1 MKIPRNYLATGT
13 VVLIAILA
21 VALKYWDYLVNP
33 WTRDGQVRAEVV
45 QIAPRVSGP
54 IVELAVKDN
63 QYVKAGDLLFVID
76 PRTFEATLDQARA
89 RYDLTVDSY
98 TAKQK
103 QVQAAEAQIDVAQ
116 AAVEQ
121 AQSAI
126 AAADAAVE
134 NARSEYQ
141 RQQELIKDRA
151 TSQKSVEGA
160 KARYEVSVQKR
171 LGAIGS
177 LAQARASLA
186 QSEADLAEARA
197 SLGAAGDDNASI
209 REARA
214 ALEQAQLNLEFTR
227 LTAPVDGYVTNLNLR
242 LGSQVVANQPSLAL
256 VDANSFWIQAF
267 FRETSIDGIDSGDR
281 AIVTL
286 MTYSDKPLEG
296 RVESLG
302 WGIASQNGTTGFEL
316 LPNVSPTFE
325 WIRLAQRVPVR
336 VHLGA
341 LPDGV
346 ALRAG
351 MTGSVLVMTGKSAE
365 GDVAAVPTALQ

>member
-89 RYDLTVDSY
+89 RYDLTVDNYS
-98 TAKQK
+98 AKEK
-103 QVQAAEAQIDVAQ
+103 QVQAAEARIGVAQ
-116 AAVEQ
+116 ASVEQ

>member
-1 MKIPRNYLATGT
+1 VKIPRNYLATGT

-63 QYVKAGDLLFVID
+63 QYVKAGELLFVID
-76 PRTFEATLDQARA
+76 PRTFKASLDQARA

-98 TAKQK
+98 SAKEK
-103 QVQAAEAQIDVAQ
+103 QVQAAEARIGVAQ
-116 AAVEQ
+116 ASVEQ

-197 SLGAAGDDNASI
+197 NLGAAGDDNASI

-214 ALEQAQLNLEFTR
+214 ALEQAELNLEFTR
-227 LTAPVDGYVTNLNLR
+227 VTAPVDGYVTNLNLR
-242 LGSQVVANQPSLAL
+242 LGSQIVANQPSLAL
-256 VDANSFWIQAF
+256 VDANSFWVQAF
-267 FRETSIDGIDSGDR
+267 FRETSIEGIDSGDR

-286 MTYSDKPLEG
+286 MAYSDKPIEG
-296 RVESLG
+296 RVDSLG

-336 VHLGA
+336 VHLGV

-351 MTGSVLVMTGKSAE
+351 MTGSVLVMTGKSAD
-365 GDVAAVPTALQ
+365 GNVAAIPTALQ

>member
-1 MKIPRNYLATGT
+1 MNIPRKYLTTGA
-13 VVLIAILA
+13 VVLVAIL
-21 VALKYWDYLVNP
+21 VVLLKYWDYLLNP

-54 IVELAVKDN
+54 IVELPVQDN
-63 QYVKAGDLLFVID
+63 QYVNAGQVLFLID
-76 PRTFEATLDQARA
+76 PRTFKASLDQARA
-89 RYDLTVDSY
+89 RYDLALDSY
-98 TAKQK
+98 VAKEK
-103 QVQAAEAQIDVAQ
+103 QVQVAEAQIAVAQ
-116 AAVEQ
+116 ASVKQ

-126 AAADAAVE
+126 AAEDAAVE

-151 TSQKSVEGA
+151 TSQKSVEAA
-160 KARYEVSVQKR
+160 KAKYEVTVQKR
-171 LGAIGS
+171 LGALES
-177 LAQARASLA
+177 LTQARASLA
-186 QSEADLAEARA
+186 QSEANLAQARA
-197 SLGAAGDDNASI
+197 NLGAEGDDNASI
-209 REARA
+209 REAKA
-214 ALEQAQLNLEFTR
+214 ALEQAQLNLEFTQVK
-227 LTAPVDGYVTNLNLR
+227 APVDGYVTNLNLR

-256 VDANSFWIQAF
+256 VDANSFWVQAF
-267 FRETSIDGIDSGDR
+267 FRETSIEGIDSGDR
-281 AIVTL
+281 AVVTL
-286 MTYSDKPLEG
+286 MAYSDKPLEG

-336 VHLGA
+336 VRLGT

-351 MTGSVLVMTGKSAE
+351 MTGSVLVITGESAD

>member
-1 MKIPRNYLATGT
+1 MKIPRNYLATGA
-13 VVLIAILA
+13 VVLVAILA

-54 IVELAVKDN
+54 IVELTVKDN
-63 QYVKAGDLLFVID
+63 QYVKAGDVLFVID
-76 PRTFEATLDQARA
+76 PRTFEASLDQARA

-98 TAKQK
+98 TAKEK
-103 QVQAAEAQIDVAQ
+103 QVQAAEARIGVAQ
-116 AAVEQ
+116 ASVEQ

-126 AAADAAVE
+126 AASDAAVE

-186 QSEADLAEARA
+186 QAEADLAEARA
-197 SLGAAGDDNASI
+197 NLGAAGDDNASI

-214 ALEQAQLNLEFTR
+214 ALEQARLNLEFTR
-227 LTAPVDGYVTNLNLR
+227 VTAPVDGYVTNLNLR
-242 LGSQVVANQPSLAL
+242 LGSQVVANQASLAL
-256 VDANSFWIQAF
+256 VDANSFWVQAF
-267 FRETSIDGIDSGDR
+267 FKETSIEGMDSGDR

-286 MTYSDKPLEG
+286 MAYPDKPVEG
-296 RVESLG
+296 RVDSLG

-365 GDVAAVPTALQ
+365 GDVAAVPAALQ

>member
-13 VVLIAILA
+13 VALVAILA
-21 VALKYWDYLVNP
+21 VVLKYWDFLLNP

-45 QIAPRVSGP
+45 QVAPRLSGP

-63 QYVKAGDLLFVID
+63 QYVESGDLLFVID
-76 PRTFEATLDQARA
+76 PRTFEASLDQARA
-89 RYDLTVDSY
+89 RYDLTVDGY
-98 TAKQK
+98 TAREK
-103 QVQAAEAQIDVAQ
+103 QVQAAEARIGAAQ
-116 AAVEQ
+116 AAVER

-171 LGAIGS
+171 LGSIGS

-186 QSEADLAEARA
+186 QSEADLAEAQA
-197 SLGAAGDDNASI
+197 NLGAAGDDNASI
-209 REARA
+209 REALA
-214 ALEQAQLNLEFTR
+214 ALQQAELNVEFTR
-227 LTAPVDGYVTNLNLR
+227 VTAPVDGYVTNLNLR
-242 LGSQVVANQPSLAL
+242 PGSQVVANQPALAL
-256 VDANSFWIQAF
+256 VDANSFWLQAF
-267 FRETSIDGIDSGDR
+267 FRETSIEGIDSGDR

-286 MTYSDKPLEG
+286 MAYSDKPIEG

-336 VHLGA
+336 IHLQA

-351 MTGSVLVMTGKSAE
+351 MTASVLVLTGERAE
-365 GDVAAVPTALQ
+365 GRDIAVPTAME